1 MSGPWEDYQPS
12 QPSAERGP
20 WEDYGGSSPVEVA
33 PQQEEKGFFASIPEQ
48 MLKATPFGMASD
60 MYGRGQKG
68 QLLTPKEESQL
79 RGVAMG
85 ASNLATGIPQYLA
98 NAAGMGEGINE
109 AIRRKEEEYQA
120 GREASG
126 RTGFDAMRLAGNVI
140 DPVAVLGMKGLSSIA
155 PVITAGERIRQ
166 GAGIG
171 GAIGLASPVTSGD
184 DFEAEKNRQAGAGMA
199 IGGAIPAGIAA
210 AGGVYN
216 TLKNIT
222 QPLRGDE
229 LVSRTA
235 GRVAR
240 DAAGER
246 ADDVIAHLGRAKEGQ
261 TAGEAAVGAGSAEFE
276 GLQRIARKQAP
287 SEYLDLA
294 TKQTQLSNAEKQ
306 ALDVVTGPM
315 RRKALEAANIK
326 GVQSAN
332 VISNIDNQLSEK
344 GIRASDVV
352 QKTLGGIKDKITSL
366 SNENGVIDANDLY
379 TIRKEVGNSIAT
391 FSKETSNWDKRLTSK
406 LEGKIQKAIDD
417 AIEKAGGR
425 GWKQYLQEYSAGM
438 KEIGS
443 RDVATKTAK
452 KMEIA
457 GSEKAR
463 EIAGQDEIPISLP
476 NILSRPTMIINA
488 ILRKAQGI
496 GSEKTNAEIARLMRN
511 PKELAAVMKA
521 ATPEERMILAKAFM
535 SNTAISTGAQAA
547 GRGIGS
553 SE

>member
-20 WEDYGGSSPVEVA
+20 WEDYGNASPVA
-33 PQQEEKGFFASIPEQ
+33 AQPQEEKGFFASIPEQ
-48 MLKATPFGMASD
+48 MLKTTPFGMAAD
-60 MYGRGQKG
+60 MYERGKQG
-68 QLLTPKEESQL
+68 QLLTPQEESQL

-98 NAAGMGEGINE
+98 NAVGMGEGINE
-109 AIRRKEEEYQA
+109 ALRRKEEEYQA
-120 GREASG
+120 GREAAG

-140 DPVAVLGMKGLSSIA
+140 DPVAVLGLKKLISIA
-155 PVITAGERIRQ
+155 PAVSKLEKIRQ
-166 GAGIG
+166 GAGVG

-199 IGGAIPAGIAA
+199 IGAAIPAGIAA
-210 AGGVYN
+210 AGGIYN
-216 TLKNIT
+216 TLKNII
-222 QPLRGDE
+222 QPLRGDAS
-229 LVSRTA
+229 VSRTA

-246 ADDVIAHLGRAKEGQ
+246 SDDVIAHLGRAKEGQ

-287 SEYLDLA
+287 SEYLDLSA
-294 TKQTQLSNAEKQ
+294 KQAQISGAEKQ
-306 ALDVVTGPM
+306 ALDMVTGPM

-326 GVQSAN
+326 GVQSEN
-332 VISNIDNQLSEK
+332 VISNIDTQLSEK

-352 QKTLGGIKDKITSL
+352 QKTLGGIKDKIASL
-366 SNENGVIDANDLY
+366 TNEKGVIDANDLY

-391 FSKETSNWDKRLTSK
+391 FSKETSNWDKRLTSN
-406 LEGKIQKAIDD
+406 LERKIQGAIDD
-417 AIEKAGGR
+417 AIENAGGR
-425 GWKQYLQEYSAGM
+425 GWKQYLQEYSTGI
-438 KEIGS
+438 KDIGS
-443 RDVATKTAK
+443 RDVATKTAR

-463 EIAGQDEIPISLP
+463 GIAGQDEIPISLP
-476 NILSRPTMIINA
+476 NILSRPTMIVNA

-511 PKELAAVMKA
+511 PKELATVMKA
-521 ATPEERMILAKAFM
+521 ATPQERMVLAKAFM
-535 SNTAISTGAQAA
+535 ANTAISAGSQAA
-547 GRGIGS
+547 GRKIGS
-553 SE
+553 E